1 MCCDAPKAPPPDP
14 AIGQAALANAE
25 LGKEWLNMSKDQF
38 AKGELRQEEYDKLIK
53 EVVGSQ
59 IANQNQANQWAIED
73 RSIQA
78 GLRDKYEGWADEDRQ
93 LGRDVAGSLDGIAKD
108 AEALAQQYEQTYG
121 KEAQRQSE
129 FGQEEM
135 DRYRSTF
142 RPVQDKLASDAM
154 SWDSTERLES
164 EAAKARADVV
174 GNAAQ
179 QRAANQRS
187 MASMGV
193 DPRSGRFAG
202 VERATDLATALG
214 AAGAQNAARD
224 NVRAQGIQLRGQA
237 AQVGQQVLG
246 NGQQANQLSLSA
258 TGAGHNARV
267 VGQNTGMQAKNLG
280 LAAAGVGN
288 TSAGLSVGQQ
298 GAGYTGIQVGNSS
311 GSSAVANFGAGQNN
325 FYQNGNVMSQGF
337 SGAIGANNSA
347 ANILNTQYGNQL
359 NAWAAGQQAG
369 ASNAAGIGSTIG
381 TLGSLGLKAWALSSK
396 DLKEDKRPVTGA
408 LAAINGL
415 PVEAWKYKDGVADGG
430 EHIGPYA
437 EDFKEV
443 TGKGN
448 GKAIPL
454 QDAIGI
460 TMKAVQELDQKVEKA
475 IGKRKGG
482 KR

>member
-1 MCCDAPKAPPPDP
+1 M
-14 AIGQAALANAE
+14 ANAE
-25 LGKEWLNMSKDQF
+25 LGKEWLAHTKDQF
-38 AKGELRQEEYDKLIK
+38 AKGELRQDEYDKLIK

-59 IANQNQANQWAIED
+59 IANQNQSSQWAVED
-73 RSIQA
+73 RAIQA
-78 GLRDKYEGWADEDRQ
+78 GLRDKYEGWADEDRAIGQ
-93 LGRDVAGSLDGIAKD
+93 RVAGSADGIARD
-108 AEALAQQYEQTYG
+108 AEALAQMYESTYG
-121 KEAQRQSE
+121 KEAQRQSQ
-129 FGQEEM
+129 FGQEEV
-135 DRYRSTF
+135 DRYRTTF

-154 SWDSTERLES
+154 TWDSAERLES

-179 QRAANQRS
+179 QRAASQRS

-214 AAGAQNAARD
+214 AAGAQNVARD

-246 NGQQANQLSLSA
+246 NGQQANQASLAA

-267 VGQNTGMQAKNLG
+267 VGQNTAMQAKNLG

-325 FYQNGNVMSQGF
+325 FYQNNAGMSAGF
-337 SGAIGANNSA
+337 SGAMQGYANQG
-347 ANILNTQYGNQL
+347 NILNNLYGNQL

-369 ASNAAGIGSTIG
+369 ASSSSGIGSMIG
-381 TLGSLGLKAWALSSK
+381 TLGG
-396 DLKEDKRPVTGA
+396 
-408 LAAINGL
+408 AAIT
-415 PVEAWKYKDGVADGG
+415 AY
-430 EHIGPYA
+430 
-437 EDFKEV
+437 
-443 TGKGN
+443 
-448 GKAIPL
+448 
-454 QDAIGI
+454 
-460 TMKAVQELDQKVEKA
+460 
-475 IGKRKGG
+475 
-482 KR
+482 